1 MSLKFNDTLDKVM
14 SAMVNRNL
22 IQLNSKDMFS
32 LNSVS
37 DKFKIYD
44 LKDLHQAWNQRMII

>member
-14 SAMVNRNL
+14 SAMV
-22 IQLNSKDMFS
+22 IYSKDMFS